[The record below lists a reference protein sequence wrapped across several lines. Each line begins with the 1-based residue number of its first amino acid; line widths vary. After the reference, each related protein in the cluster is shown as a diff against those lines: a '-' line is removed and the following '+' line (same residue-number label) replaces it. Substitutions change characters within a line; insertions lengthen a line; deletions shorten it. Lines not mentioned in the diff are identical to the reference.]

1 VQPLFIQKYRS
12 FDMATTL
19 PEIEN
24 ILDALLPS
32 ERLKQK
38 PPVNLLKATERWSET
53 IWDMAAKLGPIPL
66 TAEQLKQGIILSGNG
81 VFICG
86 VHRSGTTLL
95 RDLLDGHPDL
105 VVLPSEGTY
114 YTNLETKLKKLPEHK
129 RMALLGQE
137 WLRRLVNPINQPP
150 YWLLGHSSSKHSLY
164 VDFARYF
171 MAWWSIVNHKIFKH
185 WPHIAVILAYA
196 SVTNKLNAACWVDKS
211 PMNEQFLDR
220 IWQEMPKARVIHLIR
235 NPYAVV
241 SSRKKM
247 EPTVSLRS
255 ILKNLH
261 KSYTIAAKQ
270 NALNDAQFML
280 SHYEDICEDTSRFIE
295 RLTAFLNIKPEPT
308 LLSPTVAGN
317 PVRANS
323 SFITNA
329 VAGQIISPTRYERPE
344 LLSPYEKEVLEAYL
358 KYSARKTGYELTGT
372 NYLRGAFIKFG
383 HMLTSKYINI

>member
-1 VQPLFIQKYRS
+1 
-12 FDMATTL
+12 MATTL

-24 ILDALLPS
+24 MLDALLPS

-38 PPVNLLKATERWSET
+38 PPLGLLKAAEKWSVTVWE
-53 IWDMAAKLGPIPL
+53 MAAKLGPMPL
-66 TAEQLKQGIILSGNG
+66 TAEQLKQGITLSGNG

-95 RDLLDGHPDL
+95 RDLLDGHPEL

-114 YTNLETKLKKLPEHK
+114 YTNLEAKLKKLPEHE
-129 RMALLGQE
+129 RMTLLGQE
-137 WLRRLVNPINQPP
+137 WLRRLANPINQPP
-150 YWLLGHSSSKHSLY
+150 YWLLGHSSSKQSPY
-164 VDFARYF
+164 IDFARHF
-171 MAWWSIVNHKIFKH
+171 MAWWSVVNHKIVKH

-196 SVTNKLNAACWVDKS
+196 TVTNRLNAACWVDKS
-211 PMNEQFLDR
+211 PMNEQFFDR
-220 IWQEMPKARVIHLIR
+220 IWQEMPKARVIHMVR

-247 EPTVSLRS
+247 EPTISLRKV
-255 ILKNLH
+255 LKDLH
-261 KSYTIAAKQ
+261 ISYTIAAKQ

-280 SHYEDICEDTSRFIE
+280 SHYEDVCEDTSRFVE
-295 RLTAFLNIKPEPT
+295 RLIAFLNIKPDPS

-329 VAGQIISPTRYERPE
+329 VAGQIISPAYYERPE
-344 LLSPYEKEVLEAYL
+344 MLSPYEKKVLEAYL
-358 KYSARKTGYELTGT
+358 KNRGKKIGYELSGT
-372 NYLRGAFIKFG
+372 NFLRGTFIKLRHLFI
-383 HMLTSKYINI
+383 SKLIKT